1 MDDWNSILTNLIDE
15 VEFNSKVFF
24 SIHFLKS
31 CVQGNVNVCFIY
43 YLHIKVESLIY
54 KCNKLF

>member
-24 SIHFLKS
+24 FFHNYIFWNL
-31 CVQGNVNVCFIY
+31 V
-43 YLHIKVESLIY
+43 Y
-54 KCNKLF
+54 KEM